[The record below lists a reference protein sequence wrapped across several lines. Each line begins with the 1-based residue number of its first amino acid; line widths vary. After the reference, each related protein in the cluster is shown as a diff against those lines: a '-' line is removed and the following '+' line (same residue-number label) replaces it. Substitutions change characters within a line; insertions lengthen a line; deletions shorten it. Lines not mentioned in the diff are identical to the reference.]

1 MDGDAVEVVHPERAD
16 VTGRVR
22 RPWRMRRRRLG
33 VEHRV
38 IDEQLAPSPE
48 EVAKCL
54 RSVLTLERVGL
65 FDELPRQIAP
75 LPAQLVA
82 HPREF
87 LLLRQVLLTGLEPLV
102 VLHHLMGW
110 HVILLLEP
118 SRPDTSILVRRQ
130 RRGSNKVVANQRHF
144 SSIVFD
150 SCAAVSARGSSTS
163 TVRCSVGFGVA
174 VTRVTPPGEWKRCHV
189 PCGTMTIIPA
199 LTA

>member
-1 MDGDAVEVVHPERAD
+1 
-16 VTGRVR
+16 
-22 RPWRMRRRRLG
+22 
-33 VEHRV
+33 
-38 IDEQLAPSPE
+38 LA
-48 EVAKCL
+48 
-54 RSVLTLERVGL
+54 
-65 FDELPRQIAP
+65 
-75 LPAQLVA
+75 AQLVA

-87 LLLRQVLLTGLEPLV
+87 LLLCQVLLAGLEPLV
-102 VLHHLMGW
+102 VLHHLMDW

-118 SRPDTSILVRRQ
+118 SRPDTSILVRRE

-174 VTRVTPPGEWKRCHV
+174 VARGTPSGGGKRCHR
-189 PCGTMTIIPA
+189 PFATMTIIPA